1 MATIGRNSA
10 VAQLGSVHLTGFLGW
25 MMWLVVHLVN
35 VISFRSR
42 MIVLINW
49 AWDYVFYDRPIR
61 LIVRAGDAKND

>member
-1 MATIGRNSA
+1 
-10 VAQLGSVHLTGFLGW
+10 VAQLGPVRLTGFLGW
-25 MMWLVVHLVN
+25 LMWLVVHLVN